1 MKRHHLVLQAITSQ
15 DRHLVAR
22 QIQDALTLTQ
32 GWVEDARFYSNK
44 MTTIR
49 FTLVAREV
57 PVFVAKLHECG
68 LAIDDLTREGGGLST
83 ISAQGDVE
91 ISGSIQI
98 TFLHNDPD
106 LKQIIPAVPG

>member
-22 QIQDALTLTQ
+22 QIQ
-32 GWVEDARFYSNK
+32 DARFYSNK

-68 LAIDDLTREGGGLST
+68 LAIDDLTREEGGLST